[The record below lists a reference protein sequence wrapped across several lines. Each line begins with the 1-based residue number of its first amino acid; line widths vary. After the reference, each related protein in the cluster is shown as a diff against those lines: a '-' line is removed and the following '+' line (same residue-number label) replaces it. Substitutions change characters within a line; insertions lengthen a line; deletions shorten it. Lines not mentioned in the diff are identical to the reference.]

1 MTSVGTLLRSHREAQ
16 GRPVADIAQELCITQ
31 AYLRAIEADD
41 LRNLPGTFFY
51 RSFVRQ
57 YAELLGLK
65 AQEWRPHLE
74 AMKLPWDE
82 EPPPASAG
90 AAAVEQ
96 TPARWR
102 RVIRVPD
109 PILEAANRLDLSRR
123 KVALPV
129 FGFLAA
135 LVACS
140 SFYAW
145 WSRNGFAIPQPG
157 MVTEAQPPS
166 HELPQVDVTTSTGE
180 DGLQHV
186 ALNLSATE
194 ETWVSITSG
203 GKQIFSGLL
212 EPSETKTLTGL
223 EQARVKVGNAG
234 GVDVRWK
241 GQPIG
246 PIGKSGQVRTVVL
259 RPDGFEI
266 LPAASPRQEEAA
278 RESL

>member
-1 MTSVGTLLRSHREAQ
+1 MISVGTLLRSHREAQ
-16 GRPVADIAQELCITQ
+16 GRAVADIAQQLCITQ
-31 AYLRAIEADD
+31 AYLRAIETDD
-41 LRNLPGTFFY
+41 LRGLPGMFFY

-57 YAELLGLK
+57 YAELLGLTAEQWK
-65 AQEWRPHLE
+65 PHLE
-74 AMKLPWDE
+74 AMNLPWE
-82 EPPPASAG
+82 EAPPPAVA
-90 AAAVEQ
+90 
-96 TPARWR
+96 PAPDATTRWR
-102 RVIRVPD
+102 AAIRVPD
-109 PILEAANRLDLSRR
+109 PILQAANRLDLSRR
-123 KVALPV
+123 KIARPA
-129 FGFLAA
+129 FAFLAT

-145 WSRNGFAIPQPG
+145 WNRNGLAIPQPQA
-157 MVTEAQPPS
+157 VEQTPPAAAD
-166 HELPQVDVTTSTGE
+166 LPQLDVTATTGE
-180 DGLQHV
+180 DGLQHL

-223 EQARVKVGNAG
+223 ERARVKVGNAG

-266 LPAASPRQEEAA
+266 LPAASPRQEEAPG
-278 RESL
+278 ESL